1 MCVCVCDQ
9 NVCFFF
15 LFSSRSV
22 SCSLN
27 RSNRV
32 SKVQPASRHA
42 NYKKWDSRNGN
53 YNSNGILNNYSRGNR
68 KSHYA
73 HSDQVAA
80 TATSTAPVNSHENN
94 FVNCS
99 DEHFHENGLANK
111 ARNSDDSDKCQ
122 DKANDGSSAQL
133 LHGQA
138 DQHRNQQ
145 RNKFNEGS

>member
-1 MCVCVCDQ
+1 MG
-9 NVCFFF
+9 
-15 LFSSRSV
+15 SV
-22 SCSLN
+22 IN

-53 YNSNGILNNYSRGNR
+53 YNSNGILNNYNRGNR
-68 KSHYA
+68 KSHFA

-80 TATSTAPVNSHENN
+80 TATSTAAVISHEI
-94 FVNCS
+94 VNCT
-99 DEHFHENGLANK
+99 DEHFHENGLAKN

-122 DKANDGSSAQL
+122 DKANNGISAQL
-133 LHGQA
+133 SHGQA